1 MLEQHPLYL
10 RHAGGYGMLTIER
23 DTACQIFYSR
33 RYFTHMLA
41 ASFELIAVVPKVHGY
56 QTAYIARARD

>member
-1 MLEQHPLYL
+1 
-10 RHAGGYGMLTIER
+10 
-23 DTACQIFYSR
+23 
-33 RYFTHMLA
+33 MLA